1 MGKYDYPSEEL
12 KRKNYSL
19 YMLQKVKAQEYSN
32 KLSEFEGMAKYHA
45 EQAKFHKNKSKEFKT
60 LYEELKKENE

>member
-19 YMLQKVKAQEYSN
+19 YMLQKVNAQEYSI
-32 KLSEFEGMAKYHA
+32 
-45 EQAKFHKNKSKEFKT
+45 
-60 LYEELKKENE
+60 

>member
-12 KRKNYSL
+12 RQTNRGL
-19 YMLQKVKAQEYSN
+19 YMMQKVRAQEYAS

-45 EQAKFHKNKSKEFKT
+45 EQAKFHSDKSKEYKN